1 MIEKLGTDVIWS
13 ILIAGIGVM
22 WLGLCLLLGYYAL
35 KVKKKVALTLVI
47 LVLFLSGLLV
57 NFTGYDLMLK
67 VHDAKLFDIQSVVKV
82 SGDELKIGSLPDNY
96 RYKDNSFDRSKEQV
110 FKVVIDNDLVK
121 VYLSNKDNGKSIE
134 LSKEDATWVRV
145 EQLKQ

>member
-13 ILIAGIGVM
+13 ILIVGIGVM

-57 NFTGYDLMLK
+57 KFTGYDLMLK

-96 RYKDNSFDRSKEQV
+96 RYKDNLFDRSKEQV
-110 FKVVIDNDLVK
+110 FKVVIDNDLGK

>member
-1 MIEKLGTDVIWS
+1 MLEKLGTDVIWS

-57 NFTGYDLMLK
+57 KFTGYELMLK
-67 VHDAKLFDIQSVVKV
+67 VHDAKLFDIQSIVKV

-96 RYKDNSFDRSKEQV
+96 RYKDNLFDRSKEQV
-110 FKVVIDNDLVK
+110 FKVVIDNDLGK

>member
-1 MIEKLGTDVIWS
+1 MLEKLGTDVIWS

-57 NFTGYDLMLK
+57 KFTGYDLMLK

-110 FKVVIDNDLVK
+110 FKVVIDNDLGK

>member
-1 MIEKLGTDVIWS
+1 MLEKLGTDVIWS

-57 NFTGYDLMLK
+57 KFTGYDLMLK

-96 RYKDNSFDRSKEQV
+96 RYKDNLFDRSKEQV
-110 FKVVIDNDLVK
+110 FKVVIDNDLGK

>member
-1 MIEKLGTDVIWS
+1 MLEKLGTDVIWS
-13 ILIAGIGVM
+13 ILIVGIGVM

-47 LVLFLSGLLV
+47 LVLFLSAVLV
-57 NFTGYDLMLK
+57 KFTGYDLMLK

-96 RYKDNSFDRSKEQV
+96 RYKDKSFDRSKEQL
-110 FKVVIDNDLVK
+110 FKIVIDNDLGK
-121 VYLSNKDNGKSIE
+121 VYLSNRDNGKSIE

>member
-1 MIEKLGTDVIWS
+1 MLEKLGTDVIWS
-13 ILIAGIGVM
+13 ILIVGIGVM

-47 LVLFLSGLLV
+47 LALFLSGV
-57 NFTGYDLMLK
+57 MVRFTGYDLMLR
-67 VHDAKLFDIQSVVKV
+67 VHDAKLYDVQGIIKV

-110 FKVVIDNDLVK
+110 FKVVIDNDLGK
-121 VYLSNKDNGKSIE
+121 VYLSNKDNGKSVE

>member
-1 MIEKLGTDVIWS
+1 MIEKLGTDIIWS
-13 ILIAGIGVM
+13 ILIVGIGVM
-22 WLGLCLLLGYYAL
+22 WLGLCLLMGYYAI
-35 KVKKKVALTLVI
+35 KEKKKVALTLVI
-47 LVLFLSGLLV
+47 LALFLSGV
-57 NFTGYDLMLK
+57 MVRFTGYDLMLK

-96 RYKDNSFDRSKEQV
+96 RYKDNLFDRSKEQV
-110 FKVVIDNDLVK
+110 FKVVIDNDLGK
-121 VYLSNKDNGKSIE
+121 VYLSNKNNGKSIE

>member
-1 MIEKLGTDVIWS
+1 MIEKLGTDIIWS
-13 ILIAGIGVM
+13 ILIVGIGVM

-47 LVLFLSGLLV
+47 LALFLSGV
-57 NFTGYDLMLK
+57 MVRFTGYDLMLR

-110 FKVVIDNDLVK
+110 FKVVIDNDLGK

>member
-1 MIEKLGTDVIWS
+1 MLEKLGTDVSWGIV
-13 ILIAGIGVM
+13 IVGIGVM
-22 WLGLCLLLGYYAL
+22 FLGLCLIMGYYAL
-35 KVKKKVALTLVI
+35 KEKKKVALTLVI
-47 LVLFLSGLLV
+47 LVLFLFGLV
-57 NFTGYDLMLK
+57 VKFTGNELMLR
-67 VHDAKLFDIQSVVKV
+67 VHDAKLVDIQSVAKV

-110 FKVVIDNDLVK
+110 FKVVIDNDLGK

>member
-1 MIEKLGTDVIWS
+1 MLEKLGTDVIWS
-13 ILIAGIGVM
+13 ILIVGIVVM

-57 NFTGYDLMLK
+57 KFTGYDLMLK

-82 SGDELKIGSLPDNY
+82 SGDELKIGSLPGNY

-110 FKVVIDNDLVK
+110 FKVVIDNDLGK
-121 VYLSNKDNGKSIE
+121 VYLRNKDNGKSIE

-145 EQLKQ
+145 EQLK

>member
-57 NFTGYDLMLK
+57 KFTGYDLMLK

-96 RYKDNSFDRSKEQV
+96 RYKDNLFDRSKEQV
-110 FKVVIDNDLVK
+110 FKVVIDNDLGK

>member
-1 MIEKLGTDVIWS
+1 MIEKLGTDVSWS
-13 ILIAGIGVM
+13 VLLIGVGVM
-22 WLGLCLLLGYYAL
+22 WLGLCLLMGYYAL
-35 KVKKKVALTLVI
+35 KEKKKVALTLVL
-47 LVLFLSGLLV
+47 LVLFLSGLV
-57 NFTGYDLMLK
+57 VKFTGYELMLK

-96 RYKDNSFDRSKEQV
+96 RYKGNSFDRSKEQS
-110 FKVVIDNDLVK
+110 FKVVIDNDLGK
-121 VYLSNKDNGKSIE
+121 VYLSNKDNGKSVE

>member
-1 MIEKLGTDVIWS
+1 MLEKLGTDVSWGIV
-13 ILIAGIGVM
+13 IVGIGVM
-22 WLGLCLLLGYYAL
+22 FLGLCLIMGYYAL
-35 KVKKKVALTLVI
+35 KEKKKVALTLVI
-47 LVLFLSGLLV
+47 LVLFLFGLV
-57 NFTGYDLMLK
+57 VKFTGNELMLR
-67 VHDAKLFDIQSVVKV
+67 VHDAKLVDIQSVVKV

-110 FKVVIDNDLVK
+110 FKVVIDNDLGK

>member
-1 MIEKLGTDVIWS
+1 MLEKLGTDVIWS

-57 NFTGYDLMLK
+57 KFTGYDLMLK

-82 SGDELKIGSLPDNY
+82 SGVELKIGSLPENY
-96 RYKDNSFDRSKEQV
+96 RYKDNLFDKGKEQV
-110 FKVVIDNDLVK
+110 FKVVIDNDLGK
-121 VYLSNKDNGKSIE
+121 VYLSNKDNGKSVE

>member
-1 MIEKLGTDVIWS
+1 MIEKLGTDVVWS
-13 ILIAGIGVM
+13 ILIVGIGVM

-57 NFTGYDLMLK
+57 KFTGYDLMLK

-96 RYKDNSFDRSKEQV
+96 RYKDNLFDRSKEQV
-110 FKVVIDNDLVK
+110 FKVVIDNDLGK
-121 VYLSNKDNGKSIE
+121 VYLSNKDTGKSIE

-145 EQLKQ
+145 EQLKK

>member
-1 MIEKLGTDVIWS
+1 MLEKLGTDVIWS
-13 ILIAGIGVM
+13 ILIVGIGVM

-57 NFTGYDLMLK
+57 KFTGYDLMLK

-96 RYKDNSFDRSKEQV
+96 RYKDNLFDRSKEQV
-110 FKVVIDNDLVK
+110 FKVVIDNDLGK

>member
-1 MIEKLGTDVIWS
+1 
-13 ILIAGIGVM
+13 M

-57 NFTGYDLMLK
+57 RFTGYDLMLK
-67 VHDAKLFDIQSVVKV
+67 VHDAKLFDIQNVVKV

-96 RYKDNSFDRSKEQV
+96 RYKDNSFDKNKEQV
-110 FKVVIDNDLVK
+110 FKVVIDDNLGK
-121 VYLSNKDNGKSIE
+121 VYLSNKDTGKSVE

>member
-1 MIEKLGTDVIWS
+1 MLEKLGTDVIWS
-13 ILIAGIGVM
+13 ILIMGVGVM

-57 NFTGYDLMLK
+57 KFTGYALMLK
-67 VHDAKLFDIQSVVKV
+67 VHDAKLFDIQSVAKV

-110 FKVVIDNDLVK
+110 FKVVIDNDLGK

-145 EQLKQ
+145 EQLK

>member
-1 MIEKLGTDVIWS
+1 MLEKLGTDVVWS
-13 ILIAGIGVM
+13 ILIVGVGVM

-47 LVLFLSGLLV
+47 LVLFLSAVLV
-57 NFTGYDLMLK
+57 KFTGYDLMLK
-67 VHDAKLFDIQSVVKV
+67 VHDAKLFDIQSVAKV

-110 FKVVIDNDLVK
+110 FKVVIDNDLGK

>member
-1 MIEKLGTDVIWS
+1 MIEKLGTDVSWS
-13 ILIAGIGVM
+13 VLLIGVGVM
-22 WLGLCLLLGYYAL
+22 WLGLCLLMGYYAL
-35 KVKKKVALTLVI
+35 KEKKKVALTLVL
-47 LVLFLSGLLV
+47 LVLFLSGLV
-57 NFTGYDLMLK
+57 VKFTGYELMLK

-96 RYKDNSFDRSKEQV
+96 RYKGNSFDRSKEQL
-110 FKVVIDNDLVK
+110 FKIVIDNDLGK

>member
-1 MIEKLGTDVIWS
+1 MIEKLGTDIIWS
-13 ILIAGIGVM
+13 ILIVGIGVM

-47 LVLFLSGLLV
+47 LALFLSGV
-57 NFTGYDLMLK
+57 MVRFTGYDLMLR
-67 VHDAKLFDIQSVVKV
+67 VYDAKLYDVQGVIKV
-82 SGDELKIGSLPDNY
+82 SGDEVKIGNLPENY
-96 RYKDNSFDRSKEQV
+96 RYKDDVFDKGKEQV
-110 FKVVIDNDLVK
+110 FKVVIDNDLGK
-121 VYLSNKDNGKSIE
+121 VYLSNKNSGKSVE

>member
-1 MIEKLGTDVIWS
+1 MLEKLGTDVIWS
-13 ILIAGIGVM
+13 ILIVGIVVM

-57 NFTGYDLMLK
+57 KFTGYDLMLK

-96 RYKDNSFDRSKEQV
+96 RYKDNSFDKSREQV
-110 FKVVIDNDLVK
+110 FKVVIDDNLGK
-121 VYLSNKDNGKSIE
+121 VYLSNKDTGKSVE

>member
-1 MIEKLGTDVIWS
+1 MLEKLGTDVIWS
-13 ILIAGIGVM
+13 ILIVSIGVM

-57 NFTGYDLMLK
+57 KFTGYDLMLK

-110 FKVVIDNDLVK
+110 FTVVIDNDLGK
-121 VYLSNKDNGKSIE
+121 VYLSNKDNGKSVE

>member
-1 MIEKLGTDVIWS
+1 MIEKLGTDIIWS
-13 ILIAGIGVM
+13 ILIVGIGVM

-57 NFTGYDLMLK
+57 KFTGYDLMLK

-82 SGDELKIGSLPDNY
+82 SDDELKIGSLPDNY
-96 RYKDNSFDRSKEQV
+96 RYKDNLFDRSKEQV
-110 FKVVIDNDLVK
+110 FKVVIDNDLGK
-121 VYLSNKDNGKSIE
+121 VYLSNKDTGKSIE

-145 EQLKQ
+145 EQLKK

>member
-1 MIEKLGTDVIWS
+1 MLEKLGTDVIWS
-13 ILIAGIGVM
+13 ILIVGIGVM

-57 NFTGYDLMLK
+57 KFTGYDLMLK

-110 FKVVIDNDLVK
+110 FTVVIDNDLGK
-121 VYLSNKDNGKSIE
+121 VYLSNKDNGKSVE